1 MRIHHLSAATVPS
14 DTANSIQVMRMSAAL
29 AALGHEVTLFCRP
42 GEPATNP
49 YDYYAVPRS
58 FTIVPQRWPA
68 ARMVGS
74 ACYAHRVLRAV
85 RAREAPDL
93 FYGRHLPSI
102 LLARRLGVPRVAE
115 VHEPP
120 ATVLHRAVERALLR
134 SPALDRLVTN
144 TEALRAEYL
153 RLYPFLDPAR
163 VVAAPNGAEP
173 CLGVPAALPIHGRTG
188 APRVGYVGHLYPGKG
203 LELIVRLAREMPQ
216 VDFHVFGGTAH
227 DAEHWRGAGPP
238 SNLLLHAH
246 LRPCEVPQALAAFPI
261 ALAPYQ
267 YRVAVSGGNGDAARW
282 MSPLKLFEYMAQG
295 KAIVASDLPVLREVL
310 RDGIT
315 SILCRPDDA
324 PAWCAA
330 IQRLVDDPA
339 LARALG
345 ERARSAVLERYTW
358 THRAYLVLGAARPQ
372 VVPS

>member
-1 MRIHHLSAATVPS
+1 MRIYHLSAARVPS
-14 DTANSIQVMRMSAAL
+14 NTANSIQVMRMSASL
-29 AALGHEVTLFCRP
+29 AALGHEVVLFCRP
-42 GEPATNP
+42 GDPAPDP

-58 FTIVPQRWPA
+58 FEIVTQGWPA
-68 ARMVGS
+68 VRVVGS
-74 ACYAHRVLRAV
+74 ACYARRVLRAV
-85 RAREAPDL
+85 RARTTPDL
-93 FYGRHLPSI
+93 FYGRHLLSI
-102 LLARRLGVPRVAE
+102 LRVRRLGVPAVAE

-120 ATVLHRAVERALLR
+120 ATVVHRALERALLR
-134 SPALDRLVTN
+134 SPALERFVTN

-153 RLYPFLDPAR
+153 RLYPFVDPTR

-173 CLGVPAALPIHGRTG
+173 SFGLAAPRELPGRTG
-188 APRVGYVGHLYPGKG
+188 VPRVGYVGHLYPGKG
-203 LELIVRLAREMPQ
+203 LELIVRLASEMPH

-227 DAEHWRGAGPP
+227 DAAHWRRTASP

-246 LRPCEVPQALAAFPI
+246 LRPSEVPAALATFTI

-267 YRVAVSGGNGDAARW
+267 YRVAVSGGNGDAAPW
-282 MSPLKLFEYMAQG
+282 MSPLKLFEYMAHG

-310 RDGIT
+310 EHGVT

-330 IQRLVDDPA
+330 IQRLIGEPA

-345 ERARSAVLERYTW
+345 ERARMAVLDRYTW
-358 THRAYLVLGAARPQ
+358 THRARLVLGSARPEQ
-372 VVPS
+372 LAV